1 MLTKNLVEMN
11 NTNLKNKRKLKVN
24 SMFPRTIFSNYNA
37 IRLTTPRK
45 YQEIYKIVTNEY
57 GDMALKKVGR
67 T

>member
-1 MLTKNLVEMN
+1 MN

-45 YQEIYKIVTNEY
+45 YQELYKLDINDY
-57 GDMALKKVGR
+57 GDMVLKKVGR